1 MTYFLIG
8 TAFGALELIFET
20 GSMPKLQKLVL
31 NFCDYDRCSW
41 TNGNFDF
48 GIGNLACLTSV
59 RIRRRGYFLKR
70 GRPYWGESESKAS
83 FEKAIEAH
91 PNHPSLEWDI
101 RSLVDLLDSGT
112 YSFLPVRQF

>member
-8 TAFGALELIFET
+8 TAFGALGLIFET

-48 GIGNLACLTSV
+48 GIGHLACLTSV
-59 RIRRRGYFLKR
+59 YIRRVYESR
-70 GRPYWGESESKAS
+70 SESKAS